1 MMLINYGADAAIT
14 NRSGDT
20 YLHVAA
26 TYNGCSIIK
35 ALHNIHNI
43 NINTNNHKGITA
55 LHIAARFGYHKT
67 VQTLLDIGADVDN
80 W

>member
-1 MMLINYGADAAIT
+1 MLMNYGADVTII
-14 NRSGDT
+14 NKRGDT
-20 YLHVAA
+20 YLHIAA
-26 TYNGCSIIK
+26 TYNGFSIIK
-35 ALHNIHNI
+35 VIYNKHSI
-43 NINTNNHKGITA
+43 NTNTNNHNGITA